1 MTLTA
6 HERDYLT
13 TQPLGRLATRRPDGS
28 LQNNPVGF
36 RYDEQTGTI
45 DISGRA
51 LGGTR
56 KFHNVADNGAVALV
70 VDDLVSRQPWTVR
83 GVEIRG
89 HAEALVDQEPAS
101 SHTSREI
108 IRIHPRRVISWGIGP
123 EAGMHSRDID
133 PAAEMHSRDIDR
145 SAAPGG
151 AA

>member
-6 HERDYLT
+6 EERDYLA

-36 RYDEQTGTI
+36 SYDEHAGTI
-45 DISGRA
+45 EITGRA
-51 LGGTR
+51 LGDTR

-70 VDDLVSRQPWTVR
+70 VDDLVSRNPWTVR

-101 SHTSREI
+101 SYSGREI
-108 IRIHPRRVISWGIGP
+108 IRIHPHRVISWGIGP

-133 PAAEMHSRDIDR
+133 STA
-145 SAAPGG
+145 SAGG